1 MTLITLQHALPTGTE
16 RAPIAASALQKLLP
30 NLMALALDAKQA
42 HWNVAGPAFLPVHD
56 LTDKLAADALGWADR
71 VAERTVAL
79 GYPADGRPGTVA
91 AVARPFL
98 IGRLS
103 DREAIDELGRLLH
116 DVAATVRAALDVLA
130 RSDAVAHDLV
140 VSTLEGLEKYRW
152 MLHAHAT

>member
-1 MTLITLQHALPTGTE
+1 MTLITLQHALPTATE
-16 RAPIAASALQKLLP
+16 TGPVAASALQKLLP

-42 HWNVAGPAFLPVHD
+42 HWNVTGPASLPLRG
-56 LTDKLAADALGWADR
+56 LTGELAADAFGWADR

-103 DREAIDELGRLLH
+103 DREAIDELGRLL
-116 DVAATVRAALDVLA
+116 DEGAAAVRAALGVLA
-130 RSDAVAHDLV
+130 RSDAVGHDV
-140 VSTLEGLEKYRW
+140 VASTLEGVERYRW
-152 MLHAHAT
+152 MLRAHAT